1 MQSLVQKYSRYI
13 GFVITLLIVW
23 LLVSWFKDIVTWVVL
38 AWIISLLGSPV
49 MKLLGRI
56 KIKKWELPSS
66 VRALFVLAFFYGVFG
81 LFLYLFVPVLTQQ
94 GRNLARV
101 DYAAL
106 MQSLEEPIDNFND
119 WLIDKGLS
127 DGEKVHKN
135 ALEQQKDSTV
145 AALKDSLRAKAIVA
159 TTTVDVDSI
168 ILAAGDTVTKTH
180 ILLDIAINQQ
190 EPSYYQQGIYDT
202 TALLKPNDS
211 PFELLRKKV
220 FQYISPSQVITSLVY
235 YVASF
240 FGNFL
245 VIFTSVTFIA
255 FFFLKDEKLFGSA
268 LKAAIPNKQSAK
280 TDTAL
285 LKI

>member
-1 MQSLVQKYSRYI
+1 MIVLVALVPVQDSSV
-13 GFVITLLIVW
+13 FITLLIVW

-38 AWIISLLGSPV
+38 AWIISLLGSPI

-127 DGEKVHKN
+127 DGEKV
-135 ALEQQKDSTV
+135 
-145 AALKDSLRAKAIVA
+145 I
-159 TTTVDVDSI
+159 
-168 ILAAGDTVTKTH
+168 
-180 ILLDIAINQQ
+180 
-190 EPSYYQQGIYDT
+190 
-202 TALLKPNDS
+202 
-211 PFELLRKKV
+211 
-220 FQYISPSQVITSLVY
+220 
-235 YVASF
+235 
-240 FGNFL
+240 
-245 VIFTSVTFIA
+245 
-255 FFFLKDEKLFGSA
+255 
-268 LKAAIPNKQSAK
+268 
-280 TDTAL
+280 
-285 LKI
+285 